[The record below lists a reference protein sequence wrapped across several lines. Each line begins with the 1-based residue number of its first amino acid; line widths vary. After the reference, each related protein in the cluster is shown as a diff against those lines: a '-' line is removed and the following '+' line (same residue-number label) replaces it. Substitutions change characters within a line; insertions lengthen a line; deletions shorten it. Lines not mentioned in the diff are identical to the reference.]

1 MLIGSHVSMK
11 GKEMLLGA
19 AKEAY
24 SFNENVFMIYTGAPQ
39 NTRRRPLSDMKIE
52 EGQAFMK
59 AHGLKE
65 VVVHAPYIINLANNK
80 DEEKYQFT
88 IDFLK
93 EEVRRAAA
101 LGATQ
106 ICLHPG
112 SHVGLGVEQGIEN
125 IVYGLNQVLVEDEG
139 PCIALE
145 TMAGKG
151 TEIGRNFDELA
162 QIIQGVNKQHR
173 LSLTI
178 DTCHLNDAGYDV
190 KYHFSDVMAELD
202 EKIGCQRIK
211 VAHINDS
218 KNEQGAHK
226 DRHENIGFGTI
237 GFEALYN
244 IVHSD
249 LLQNVP
255 KILETPYIGRNT
267 KEAIAPYPKEIEMLE
282 TGQFDPTWRE
292 HILDKMV

>member
-39 NTRRRPLSDMKIE
+39 NTRRRPLSEMKIE
-52 EGQAFMK
+52 EGQSFMK
-59 AHGLKE
+59 EHGLKE

-80 DEEKYQFT
+80 DEDKYQFT

-93 EEVRRAAA
+93 EEVRRAHA
-101 LGATQ
+101 LGASQ

-112 SHVGLGVEQGIEN
+112 SHVGLGVEAGIEN
-125 IVYGLNQVLVEDEG
+125 IVNGLNQVLVDSEG

-162 QIIQGVNKQHR
+162 AIIQGVNHDER
-173 LSLTI
+173 LTLTI

-190 KYHFSDVMAELD
+190 KHDFLGVMKELD
-202 EKIGCQRIK
+202 EKIGTDRIK

-237 GFEALYN
+237 GFDPLYH

-249 LLQNVP
+249 VLKNVP
-255 KILETPYIGRNT
+255 KILETPYVGRNT
-267 KEAIAPYPKEIEMLE
+267 KDAVAPYPKEIEMLE
-282 TGQFDPTWRE
+282 TGNFDAHWRDE
-292 HILDKMV
+292 LLGES